1 MSNINKNFLEDL
13 EKMDLNITN
22 YSVDELLVLFQID
35 YTMKP
40 EDMKRAKKE
49 VLMMHPDKS
58 RLPKEYFLFF
68 SQAYRYLYRIYEFK
82 QKERNREQSTEYSDF
97 TEKETLTIDVNDFC
111 NTGDNSSTKKA
122 SVKEFS
128 KWFNQTFEELKQED
142 ESKNAGYGDWLCGT
156 EDTDNSSEDDVS
168 NLGAMHTQIEK
179 RKQAARNNSLVSYQ
193 GIQDLVAQSSRGGC
207 QINDEK
213 PKSYASGEMFS
224 KLQYEDLRVAHTE
237 TVIPVTDEDF
247 RSRKQYKNVHEMH
260 MDRGR
265 NITIPTKASQEKI
278 LQSKYQE
285 DENESTRLA
294 YTLLQREEVS
304 QKNNELFM
312 KQFRQIGWSNKM

>member
-58 RLPKEYFLFF
+58 RLQKEYFLFF

-128 KWFNQTFEELKQED
+128 KWFNQTFEELKQ
-142 ESKNAGYGDWLCGT
+142 
-156 EDTDNSSEDDVS
+156 
-168 NLGAMHTQIEK
+168 
-179 RKQAARNNSLVSYQ
+179 
-193 GIQDLVAQSSRGGC
+193 
-207 QINDEK
+207 
-213 PKSYASGEMFS
+213 
-224 KLQYEDLRVAHTE
+224 
-237 TVIPVTDEDF
+237 
-247 RSRKQYKNVHEMH
+247 
-260 MDRGR
+260 
-265 NITIPTKASQEKI
+265 
-278 LQSKYQE
+278 
-285 DENESTRLA
+285 
-294 YTLLQREEVS
+294 
-304 QKNNELFM
+304 
-312 KQFRQIGWSNKM
+312 

>member
-1 MSNINKNFLEDL
+1 
-13 EKMDLNITN
+13 
-22 YSVDELLVLFQID
+22 
-35 YTMKP
+35 
-40 EDMKRAKKE
+40 
-49 VLMMHPDKS
+49 
-58 RLPKEYFLFF
+58 
-68 SQAYRYLYRIYEFK
+68 
-82 QKERNREQSTEYSDF
+82 
-97 TEKETLTIDVNDFC
+97 
-111 NTGDNSSTKKA
+111 
-122 SVKEFS
+122 
-128 KWFNQTFEELKQED
+128 
-142 ESKNAGYGDWLCGT
+142 
-156 EDTDNSSEDDVS
+156 
-168 NLGAMHTQIEK
+168 
-179 RKQAARNNSLVSYQ
+179 
-193 GIQDLVAQSSRGGC
+193 
-207 QINDEK
+207 
-213 PKSYASGEMFS
+213 MFS